1 MNADGTYASLKESVA
16 KSKRRSEEKK
26 TISESERAIR
36 GQITDLKAAIAD
48 ANRSADEDIRVE
60 DLKIARLK
68 DGLLVWC
75 SILHNNTTRDPP
87 SAKITVACSD
97 LGALYCDA
105 DICVKSCTLGFQMR
119 PAGRMHA

>member
-1 MNADGTYASLKESVA
+1 MEDTLNEVNADGTYASLKESVA

-36 GQITDLKAAIAD
+36 GQITDLKAAIAE

-68 DGLLVWC
+68 DGLLV
-75 SILHNNTTRDPP
+75 
-87 SAKITVACSD
+87 
-97 LGALYCDA
+97 
-105 DICVKSCTLGFQMR
+105 
-119 PAGRMHA
+119 